1 MIWFVYNCLFP
12 IVYLLML
19 PRFLIRMYR
28 RGGYRR
34 GFLQRLG
41 LYDQAVISRLQ
52 SRQRIWIHAVSVG
65 EVFVALR
72 FMEAVRDH
80 RPDTAFVLTTNTST
94 GHAIAVKQIGPDDI
108 LLYFPV
114 DLPLIIRRVLNR
126 LRPQALVLVEGELWP
141 NLIRQAN
148 QRGIPVMLLNG
159 RLSDRSYRRYQKI
172 RFLIRRLLAS
182 ITLFCVQGED
192 ERRRLIELGADPA
205 RIRVMGSAKYD
216 VAAATPAPAS
226 TASTNILRHTGLDLN
241 AQLLVGGSTWP
252 GEEAILLE
260 LYQKLRTAYPAAR
273 LVLAPR
279 HMERAGAVV
288 AEIEKTGLAFQRWS
302 VAAHMDQLAVTPAP
316 EVLLVDTT
324 GDLQQF
330 YAAATIIFIGKSL
343 TAHGGQN
350 VIEAAAHA
358 KPIVVGPHME
368 NFRSVMADFLS
379 AKALIQVRNKQG
391 LECTLIDLWSHA
403 DKRREYGERARRVVR
418 DKAGAIQASVALFLG
433 IAENP

>member
-1 MIWFVYNCLFP
+1 MIWFFYNCLFP
-12 IVYLLML
+12 IVFLLML
-19 PRFLIRMYR
+19 PRFLIRMCR
-28 RGGYRR
+28 RGGYCR

-41 LYDQAVISRLQ
+41 IYDRVVISRLQ
-52 SRQRIWIHAVSVG
+52 SRPRIWIHAVSVG

-72 FMEAVRDH
+72 FIEAVRARH
-80 RPDTAFVLTTNTST
+80 AEAAFVLTTNTST
-94 GHAIAVKQIGPDDI
+94 GHAIAEKQIGSDDI

-114 DLPLIIRRVLNR
+114 DVPPVIRRVLNR
-126 LRPQALVLVEGELWP
+126 LRPLSLVLVEGELWP

-148 QRGIPVMLLNG
+148 HRGIPVMLLNG

-172 RFLIRRLLAS
+172 RFLVRRLLAS

-192 ERRRLIELGADPA
+192 ERKRLIELGADPA
-205 RIRVMGSAKYD
+205 RVRVMGSAKYD
-216 VAAATPAPAS
+216 VVSSTPAPESA
-226 TASTNILRHTGLDLN
+226 AITNILRHTGFDMN

-260 LYQKLRTAYPAAR
+260 LHRKLRAAYPAAR
-273 LVLAPR
+273 LVLVPR
-279 HMERAGAVV
+279 HMERACAVV

-302 VAAHMDQLAVTPAP
+302 AADHTDQLAITPAP

-324 GDLQQF
+324 GDLKQF

-350 VIEAAAHA
+350 VIEAAVYA

-379 AKALIQVRNKQG
+379 ARALIQVRDKEG
-391 LECTLIDLWSHA
+391 LERAFIDLWSHE
-403 DKRREYGERARRVVR
+403 DKRREYGQRARQVVR
-418 DKAGAIQASVALFLG
+418 DKAGTIQASVELFLALG
-433 IAENP
+433 KNP